1 MILALAILF
10 LLLSGFFSGTE
21 IAFYSSNRLRVE
33 LKRKKGTQ
41 QGKLLASYFADPQR
55 FQTTMLIGNSIA
67 LVCFGLLADSLLEGP
82 ISKWSF
88 LPTNN
93 IALNQFLVMLLITI
107 FTTIV
112 VLIFGEYLPK
122 LLFLLNPAGILF
134 WLAYPIAVVWYLLY
148 VFVSIMVRISVWM
161 LGLKEEATENVFN
174 RGDLKHFI
182 EFTKPDN
189 QEEIDKELFEN
200 ALHLSDLKVRECM
213 IPRTE
218 VIGMEVSEGVEGLR
232 NQFIQT
238 GFSRIL
244 IYKESLDDILGYVH
258 HLQLLHQAETIDDI
272 QIIEMPIVPEV
283 YSARDLM
290 NQLIKRKVNIAL
302 VVDEFGGTAGICS
315 LEDILEEIVGD
326 IEDEH
331 DAEPLIEENLGNGT
345 YRFSGRLEID
355 DLNERYQL
363 GLPEDDQY
371 HTLSGYIVTI
381 MESIPELNA
390 TLQIEDYE
398 FVIEGMTET
407 RIEKVRMMKKP
418 KSPEEF

>member
-1 MILALAILF
+1 MILTLAILF

-33 LKRKKGTQ
+33 LKRKKGSR
-41 QGKLLASYFADPQR
+41 QGKLLASYFEDPQR

-67 LVCFGLLADSLLEGP
+67 LVCFGLLAEDILEGP
-82 ISKWSF
+82 IGEWGF
-88 LPTNN
+88 LQIKNE
-93 IALNQFLVMLLITI
+93 ALKQFLVLLLITI

-134 WLAYPIAVVWYLLY
+134 WLAYPIAVVWFLLY
-148 VFVSIMVRISVWM
+148 FIVSVMVRISVWM
-161 LGLKEEATENVFN
+161 LGMKEEGSGLVFN

-218 VIGMEVSEGVEGLR
+218 VMGMEISEGVEGLR
-232 NQFIQT
+232 EQFNDT

-244 IYKESLDDILGYVH
+244 IYRESLDEILGYVH
-258 HLQLLHQAETIDDI
+258 HLQLLHRPETIDDI

-331 DAEPLIEENLGNGT
+331 DAEDLIEEELGESR

-355 DLNERYQL
+355 DLNEKYNL
-363 GLPEDDQY
+363 NLPEDEQY

-381 MESIPELNA
+381 TENIPELGD
-390 TLQIEDYE
+390 QIVIGEYE
-398 FVIEGMTET
+398 FTVVAMTKT
-407 RIEKVRMMKKP
+407 RIKTVEMEKLKDNVTD
-418 KSPEEF
+418 